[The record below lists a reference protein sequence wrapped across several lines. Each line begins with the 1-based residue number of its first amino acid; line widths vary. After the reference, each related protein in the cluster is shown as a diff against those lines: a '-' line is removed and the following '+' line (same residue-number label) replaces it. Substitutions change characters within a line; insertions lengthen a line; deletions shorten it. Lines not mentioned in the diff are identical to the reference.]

1 MIRLHYIQHVPFE
14 GLGYIEKYAMKNAFT
29 VSKTCVFNGDSF
41 PDADDFNWLVI
52 MGGPMSV
59 YEENIHPWIIEEKK
73 IIEQAIKHDKT
84 IIGVCLGAQMIASV
98 LGANVFP
105 NINKEIG
112 WFPVTL
118 TPQASSTEIFGKI
131 PESFMA
137 FHWHGDTFDIPSG
150 AIHCASSEACAN
162 QAFVYDNRV
171 VGLQFHC
178 ESTVVSVENII
189 ENCADEIKES
199 RFIMGKDILRAG
211 MRHIQDANANMGLL
225 LDGLLCLK

>member
-1 MIRLHYIQHVPFE
+1 MIRLHYIQHVSFE
-14 GLGYIEKYAMKNAFT
+14 GLGFIETYSRQKGFT
-29 VSKTCVFNGDSF
+29 VSKTRIYAGEFF
-41 PDADDFNWLVI
+41 PEADKFDWLVI
-52 MGGPMSV
+52 MGGPMSI

-73 IIEQAIKHDKT
+73 FIEQAIKHDKT
-84 IIGVCLGAQMIASV
+84 VIGVCLGAQMIASV

-118 TPQASSTEIFGKI
+118 TPQASSNEILGKI

-150 AIHCASSEACAN
+150 AVHCASSEACAN

-178 ESTVVSVENII
+178 ESTVESIENII
-189 ENCADEIKES
+189 ANCADEIKES
-199 RFIMGKDILRAG
+199 RFIQGKNILHAG
-211 MRHIQDANANMGLL
+211 MRHISDANANIRLL

>member
-1 MIRLHYIQHVPFE
+1 
-14 GLGYIEKYAMKNAFT
+14 
-29 VSKTCVFNGDSF
+29 
-41 PDADDFNWLVI
+41 
-52 MGGPMSV
+52 
-59 YEENIHPWIIEEKK
+59 
-73 IIEQAIKHDKT
+73 
-84 IIGVCLGAQMIASV
+84 
-98 LGANVFP
+98 
-105 NINKEIG
+105 
-112 WFPVTL
+112 
-118 TPQASSTEIFGKI
+118 
-131 PESFMA
+131 MA